1 MAFPSTPLDL
11 TAELYVSDAW
21 TDITTDVFTRSNSGV
36 SIERGRKDEGNRTDP
51 AKAGFSL
58 KNTNGTYSPRNPI
71 SPYYGLIGRNTP
83 VRFSVAGAS
92 TYLALPGDTLSKAH
106 APDAAALGITGDIDI
121 RIDLE
126 LLNWREAVDL
136 AAKYQTLGDQRSWA
150 LYLHG
155 AGNGVLTFTWA
166 TAGTFASTLDRSST
180 VPVPAP
186 ASGRQA
192 LRVTLD
198 VNNGAGGHTVTFYT
212 AETIAGPW
220 VQLGDP
226 VVTAGTTSIFDSV
239 AGIELGDAVNLT
251 AAPVEGKLYAFELR
265 NGINGTVVANPNF
278 TVQTPGATS
287 FADTASSPNTWTM
300 EGDAEITNRMTRFV
314 GEVSSWPSR
323 WDVTGRDVWVP
334 AEAAGIQR
342 RLGQG
347 APVNGSVMYR
357 ALTFDAAAVV
367 AYWPLEDA
375 QGSTSLAAASAGTG
389 PMQIVGEPELAGH
402 TGFIASA
409 ALPVLAGAQFTG
421 AAPAYTQGNQT
432 QVRWLMAVPAAGD
445 ADNQSIVTFY
455 TTGSIR
461 RWECHYG
468 VGGTLGL
475 RAFDSG
481 GTQIFD
487 TGDFAFAVN
496 GKLLL
501 VSVEMTQNG
510 ANVDYTLGTL
520 EVGQSSG
527 LFAGGTAAGQ
537 TVGRVG
543 TIIVSPNGGLAD
555 TAIGHLSVQAVIT
568 SFFELADQLNGWIG
582 ERAGR
587 RIVRLCA
594 EEGIACVARGDIDA
608 TAQLGAQTPG
618 TLLDLLGEAAETD
631 GGILYEPREVLGL
644 AYRTRES
651 LYNQAAALELDYEAG
666 HLVPPLEPTDDDQQV
681 RNDITVTRRDGS
693 SARAVLE
700 DGPLSVQAPPD
711 GVGRYDEQLTINPR
725 YDALLADHASWRLHV
740 ATVDEARYPVV
751 TLNLA
756 KLYADGESSKAADA
770 AALDVGDL
778 LTIDNLP
785 AWLPPGLIRQLALGM
800 SEFLALFDWDLSLN
814 CVPGSPYQ
822 VAAYGV
828 QGRYGPHSTV
838 TAEALDT
845 TETGVDITTPVG
857 PLWSTTATGYQVV
870 IGGEVMTVTAVSAP
884 VGTAQTLTV
893 VRSANGVVKSHASGA
908 AVELAE
914 PAIYAL

>member
-1 MAFPSTPLDL
+1 MAFPATPLDL
-11 TAELYVSDAW
+11 TAELYVSGAW
-21 TDITTDVFTRSNSGV
+21 TDITADVFTRGGGGV
-36 SIERGRKDEGNRTDP
+36 SITRGRADEGTRTDP
-51 AKAGFSL
+51 SRAGFSL
-58 KNTNGTYSPRNPI
+58 RNTSGKYSPRNPTGV
-71 SPYYGLIGRNTP
+71 YYGQLGRNTP

-136 AAKYQTLGDQRSWA
+136 AAKYQTAGDQRSWA

-155 AGNGVLTFTWA
+155 NGDGIVGFSWSSAGSSA
-166 TAGTFASTLDRSST
+166 TTIDRQST
-180 VPVPAP
+180 VPIPAP

-198 VNNGAGGHTVTFYT
+198 VNNGGTSHDVTFYI
-212 AETIAGPW
+212 APTIAGPW
-220 VQLGDP
+220 TRLGDT
-226 VVTAGTTSIFDSV
+226 VVGAGTTSIFDSV
-239 AGIELGDAVNLT
+239 AGIELGDAINLT
-251 AAPVEGKLYAFELR
+251 ALPVKGKLYAFELR
-265 NGINGTVVANPNF
+265 NGIDGTVVANPDF
-278 TVQTPGATS
+278 TVQTPGAGS
-287 FADTASSPNTWTM
+287 FADTASAPNTWTI
-300 EGDAEITNRMTRFV
+300 EGDAELTNRQVRFA
-314 GEVSSWPSR
+314 GEVPSWPPR
-323 WDVTGRDVWVP
+323 WDVSGTDVWVT

-347 APVNGSVMYR
+347 HPVEGSVMYR
-357 ALTFDAAAVV
+357 AMTLDAPSVV

-375 QGSTSLAAASAGTG
+375 AGSTSLAAASSGTG
-389 PMQIVGEPELAGH
+389 PLQVVGEPELSSY

-409 ALPVLAGAQFTG
+409 PLLVLAGAQLTG
-421 AAPAYTQGNQT
+421 AAPAYTPGNLT
-432 QVRWLMAVPAAGD
+432 QVRWLMAVPVAGD
-445 ADNQSIVTFY
+445 ADNQSVVTFY

-468 VGGTLGL
+468 TGGTLGL
-475 RAFDSG
+475 RAFDAG

-487 TGDFAFAVN
+487 SGDVAFAVN
-496 GKLLL
+496 GLNLM
-501 VSVEMTQNG
+501 VSVELTQDG
-510 ANVDYTLGTL
+510 ADVDWLLGTL
-520 EVGQSSG
+520 EPGASSG
-527 LFAGGTAAGQ
+527 LTWSGTATGQ

-543 TIIVSPNGGLAD
+543 TVVVSPNGGIAD
-555 TAIGHLSVQAVIT
+555 TAIGHLSVQATIT
-568 SFFELADQLNGWIG
+568 SLFDLGDQMNAWIG
-582 ERAGR
+582 ETAGR

-594 EEGIACVARGDIDA
+594 EEGITCVARGDIDA

-618 TLLDLLGEAAETD
+618 TLLDLLAECAETD
-631 GGILYEPREVLGL
+631 GGILYEPRELLGL

-651 LYNQAAALELDYEAG
+651 LYNQAPAVELDYEGG

-681 RNDITVTRRDGS
+681 RNDITVTRREGS

-700 DGPLSVQAPPD
+700 DGPLSTQAPPD
-711 GVGRYDEQLTINPR
+711 GVGRYDEQIAINPR

-740 ATVDEARYPVV
+740 ATVDETRYPVV
-751 TLNLA
+751 SLNLA
-756 KLYADGESSKAADA
+756 KLHADGEGALAEDIAAM
-770 AALDVGDL
+770 DVGDL
-778 LTIDNLP
+778 LTIDNPP
-785 AWLPPGLIRQLALGM
+785 AWLPPGLISQLGLGFA
-800 SEFLALFDWDLSLN
+800 EFLAHFDWDVSVN
-814 CVPGSPYQ
+814 CVPASPYE
-822 VAAYGV
+822 VAAYDV

-845 TETGVDITTPVG
+845 TETGIDITTPVG
-857 PLWSTTATGYQVV
+857 PLWSTTATGYQIV

-893 VRSANGVVKSHASGA
+893 TRSVNGVVKAHASGV